1 MFEVITRTQPDDY
14 QSLEILNEA
23 YTKLGRMEDTLRT
36 SRKLAEAYFNV
47 GSYALAMQE
56 CEMLLGHDPNA
67 PEVLAMLGAIES
79 RLQPAGPTLTAGLK
93 HALIAKAIGRGE
105 GGLVRLDRREL

>member
-14 QSLEILNEA
+14 QSLEILKEA
-23 YTKLGRMEDTLRT
+23 YTKLGRMDDTFRT
-36 SRKLAEAYFNV
+36 ARKLAEAYFNV

-67 PEVLAMLGAIES
+67 PEVLAMLGDIES
-79 RLQPAGPTLTAGLK
+79 RLQPPGQTLSRPFKHGLIPK
-93 HALIAKAIGRGE
+93 PIPATEA
-105 GGLVRLDRREL
+105 